1 MEGPVGR
8 PESEE
13 EHGASEKKEKCSV
26 GFEQKGRKQDPCVS
40 RCCPSLEEV

>member
-8 PESEE
+8 PESED

-26 GFEQKGRKQDPCVS
+26 GFEQKWRKW
-40 RCCPSLEEV
+40 RAET